1 MKSLLDSIESRID
14 PFDFDVFTPYMNSNL
29 LKHTQRCQASS
40 STDVTVIVRKFFIL
54 LVCMSTLWWLWFR
67 SQVLYGA
74 LVSLDKHGFSSVHHR
89 GGGGAAASG
98 QQEQHNLL
106 ALATSAGRFQ
116 LLPLGNQSRN
126 VSAIMEAPKPRV
138 RASHVC

>member
-1 MKSLLDSIESRID
+1 MSGKFQYR
-14 PFDFDVFTPYMNSNL
+14 SNNEKTFYFVGL
-29 LKHTQRCQASS
+29 YEY
-40 STDVTVIVRKFFIL
+40 IV
-54 LVCMSTLWWLWFR
+54 MLWFR

-74 LVSLDKHGFSSVHHR
+74 LVSLDKHGFSSVHHHR